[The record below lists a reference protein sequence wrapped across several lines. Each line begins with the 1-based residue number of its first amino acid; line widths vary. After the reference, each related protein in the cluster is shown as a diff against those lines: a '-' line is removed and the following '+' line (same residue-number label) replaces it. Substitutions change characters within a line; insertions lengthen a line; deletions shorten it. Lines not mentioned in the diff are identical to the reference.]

1 MHGMR
6 RPTQL
11 VKIDCPTTMRL
22 SLTAMRSRPRLAE
35 EAGIDQPVRAPNQ
48 ATHRLNLLD
57 P

>member
-1 MHGMR
+1 MHGMG

-22 SLTAMRSRPRLAE
+22 SLTAMRSWPRLAE
-35 EAGIDQPVRAPNQ
+35 EAGIDQPVRAPIQ